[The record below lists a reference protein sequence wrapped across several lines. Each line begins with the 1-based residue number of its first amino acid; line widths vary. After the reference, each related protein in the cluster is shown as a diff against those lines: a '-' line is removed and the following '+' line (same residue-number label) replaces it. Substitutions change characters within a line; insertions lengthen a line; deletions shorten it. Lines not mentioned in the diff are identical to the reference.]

1 MNSVWAWRGVFAL
14 LISFVTWQT
23 LTPDP
28 DNTEPSIAIARFIAE
43 LLFHDARLGDKVAHF
58 LAYSALGGAAA
69 FAHIQ
74 IANRRWLTIA
84 ALAAYGAFLE
94 YLQGLGGVRVP
105 EVVDA
110 LANSSGAVAAFPA
123 ALLIERALAKA
134 KPA

>member
-1 MNSVWAWRGVFAL
+1 MKSIWVWRGVFAQ
-14 LISFVTWQT
+14 LIFFITWQT

-28 DNTEPSIAIARFIAE
+28 DDTEPSIAIARFIAE
-43 LLFHDARLGDKVAHF
+43 LLFHDPRFGDKVAHF

-69 FAHIQ
+69 FAHIN

-105 EVVDA
+105 EIADA
-110 LANSSGAVAAFPA
+110 LANSSGVVAAYPA
-123 ALLIERALAKA
+123 ALLIERALAKVKSA
-134 KPA
+134 